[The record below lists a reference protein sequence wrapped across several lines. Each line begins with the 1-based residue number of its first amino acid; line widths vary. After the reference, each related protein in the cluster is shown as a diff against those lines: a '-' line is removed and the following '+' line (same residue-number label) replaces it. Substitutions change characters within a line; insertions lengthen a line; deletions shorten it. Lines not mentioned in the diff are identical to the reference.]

1 MMRRSPRRHFV
12 KGHERDGVPVSPYYR
27 GDEFPYQSRV
37 VNPLGALFGL
47 PPVEPEPEPFEL
59 LRELNDT
66 AKLGLEIYGKLDDID
81 ELEDRY
87 EKQRLL
93 QEARDYIYSNRETS
107 VPGRSFNKA
116 VLTPDEVS
124 KVYEA
129 YHEADVGVIHENS
142 EKLRNGIS
150 IRQASIAKINADNWK
165 VNV

>member
-1 MMRRSPRRHFV
+1 MMRKSPRRHFV
-12 KGHERDGVPVSPYYR
+12 KGHERDGMPVSPYYR
-27 GDEFPYQSRV
+27 GDELPYQSRV

-47 PPVEPEPEPFEL
+47 PPMEPEPEPVEF
-59 LRELNDT
+59 LRELDDT
-66 AKLGLEIYGKLDDID
+66 AKLGLEIYGKLDNI
-81 ELEDRY
+81 EEVEDRY
-87 EKQRLL
+87 EAQRILS
-93 QEARDYIYSNRETS
+93 EARDYIYSNRETS

-150 IRQASIAKINADNWK
+150 ILQASIAKINADNWK